1 MAETDL
7 LFFPMPDARP
17 VLGGMALLLVTHS
30 SAGELDSAA
39 GVAADSA
46 VAVGLTILITWTSP
60 F

>member
-17 VLGGMALLLVTHS
+17 VLGGMALLLLTHS
-30 SAGELDSAA
+30 SAGELASAA
-39 GVAADSA
+39 GVATDSA